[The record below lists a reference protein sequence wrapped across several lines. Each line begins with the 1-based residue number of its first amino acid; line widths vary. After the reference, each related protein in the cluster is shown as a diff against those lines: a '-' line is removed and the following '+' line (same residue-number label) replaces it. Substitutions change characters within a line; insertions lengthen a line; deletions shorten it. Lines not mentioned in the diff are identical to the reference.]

1 MIYKKKVPENFN
13 DVLKNYTTNG
23 YRVIAL
29 AGKSLSESLNWLQAM
44 KLSRENTESDL
55 SFYGFLIMQNMI
67 KPETTP
73 IINELQN
80 AGLRT
85 VMVTGL
91 KNKNLKFLSQLIL

>member
-1 MIYKKKVPENFN
+1 LTNICLIKVPENFN
-13 DVLKNYTTNG
+13 EMLQNYTTNG

-29 AGKSLSESLNWLQAM
+29 AGKSLDESLSWFQAL
-44 KLSRENTESDL
+44 KLSRENIESDL
-55 SFYGFLIMQNMI
+55 DFYGFLIMQNMI

-85 VMVTGL
+85 VMVTG
-91 KNKNLKFLSQLIL
+91 N

>member
-1 MIYKKKVPENFN
+1 M
-13 DVLKNYTTNG
+13 LQNYTTNG

-29 AGKSLSESLNWLQAM
+29 AGKSLDESISWLQAL
-44 KLSRENTESDL
+44 KLSRENIESDL
-55 SFYGFLIMQNMI
+55 DFFGFLIMQNMI

-85 VMVTGL
+85 VMVTG
-91 KNKNLKFLSQLIL
+91 N

>member
-1 MIYKKKVPENFN
+1 M
-13 DVLKNYTTNG
+13 LQNYTTNG

-29 AGKSLSESLNWLQAM
+29 AGKSLDESISWFQAL
-44 KLSRENTESDL
+44 KLSRENIESDL
-55 SFYGFLIMQNMI
+55 DFFGFLIMQNMI

-85 VMVTGL
+85 VMVTG
-91 KNKNLKFLSQLIL
+91 N